1 MNRPMCLR
9 GFPHIIFAAAL
20 LLLQA
25 GCTRSEKGTGTD
37 TGWDN
42 PPATQEQMEELS
54 TEADSMFYDLET
66 EMGEVEDTEEPEDLE
81 ERIEPLEADT
91 IKVEEVAVEEV
102 EGAGYGLG
110 FRVQVFASG
119 EIDKARLFKGKAVSE
134 TGLPAYI
141 DFEGGL
147 YKVRI
152 GDFGSRE
159 EAATAR
165 VHLVDLYPDCWI
177 VKTTIRK

>member
-1 MNRPMCLR
+1 MIRPIRLR
-9 GFPHIIFAAAL
+9 GFPHILFAAAII
-20 LLLQA
+20 LLQT

-37 TGWDN
+37 TGWDD

-54 TEADSMFYDLET
+54 TEADSMIYDLET
-66 EMGEVEDTEEPEDLE
+66 ETGEVEDMEAPEDIE
-81 ERIEPLEADT
+81 ERIEPLDADT
-91 IKVEEVAVEEV
+91 IQVEEVAVEDV
-102 EGAGYGLG
+102 GGAGYGLG
-110 FRVQVFASG
+110 FRIQVFASG
-119 EIDKARLFKGKAVSE
+119 ELEKARLFKEKANGE

-152 GDFGSRE
+152 GDFGSRD

-165 VHLVDLYPDCWI
+165 ARLVGLYPDCWI
-177 VKTTIRK
+177 VKTTVRK